1 MMLLAILSI
10 VVCSTLMALV
20 ILRLG
25 IYSSAPIFVTL
36 ILISV
41 YFAKEGN
48 IIPLSCVIGTGVLA
62 LILRV
67 TRSLSSVL
75 VLAPWVVIIWVL
87 MLSQFAEPYLEKL
100 LFQVKEV
107 FSEFENQLLENAELN
122 NNKQAT
128 NKLISQLPELSGN
141 YLLGNIALIQM
152 ILSLMSLFFARSLQS
167 RLYNPEGWR
176 KEFHQLRFTRIGL
189 LTLLFGI
196 LGCTSLVEFQYW
208 TWLFALPLLVSGV
221 AIVHSCANI
230 KKLNGQWLIGFYIIL
245 IIFAP
250 LIPILILL
258 VMIDHWIDVRG
269 RLQQKINN
277 FN

>member
-107 FSEFENQLLENAELN
+107 FSEFENQLIKNAELN
-122 NNKQAT
+122 NNKQAA
-128 NKLISQLPELSGN
+128 NKFISQLPELSGN

-152 ILSLMSLFFARSLQS
+152 ILSLISLFFARGLQS
-167 RLYNPEGWR
+167 RLYNPDGWR
-176 KEFHQLRFTRIGL
+176 KEFQELRFTRIGL

-221 AIVHSCANI
+221 AIVHSCAKI

>member
-100 LFQVKEV
+100 LFHVKEV

-152 ILSLMSLFFARSLQS
+152 ILSLMSLFFARGLQS

-221 AIVHSCANI
+221 AIVHSCAKI

>member
-25 IYSSAPIFVTL
+25 IYSSAPILITL
-36 ILISV
+36 VLISV

-48 IIPLSCVIGTGVLA
+48 IIPLSCVVGTGVLA

-67 TRSLSSVL
+67 TRNLSSVL

-100 LFQVKEV
+100 LFQVEEV
-107 FSEFENQLLENAELN
+107 FSEFENQLIKNAELN
-122 NNKQAT
+122 NNKQAA
-128 NKLISQLPELSGN
+128 NKFISQLPELSGN

-152 ILSLMSLFFARSLQS
+152 ILSLISLFFARGLQS
-167 RLYNPEGWR
+167 RLYNPDGWR
-176 KEFHQLRFTRIGL
+176 KEFHELRFTRIGL

-221 AIVHSCANI
+221 AIVHSCAKI

-258 VMIDHWIDVRG
+258 VMIDHWIDIRG
-269 RLQQKINN
+269 RLQRKINN